1 MQLGSEPYQRL
12 SSLLQIG
19 QANNWFKPESE
30 TQKRLIC
37 EGFKGLYNR
46 KIIKICNTKKLVE
59 IFLDQLK
66 LLTEIPETKEIEY
79 LHKPKSTVRDINA
92 FNQRGLFEHI
102 KS

>member
-37 EGFKGLYNR
+37 EGFKELYNR
-46 KIIKICNTKKLVE
+46 KKIKICNTKELVE